1 MPKFYR
7 CVFALAT
14 ALALTAPLSGVS
26 HAADRVVTLQPGHK
40 LTGTVRLGR
49 AVGGPTLKTVVPSD
63 IAAIVFTG
71 ASDDEPVAGWFDRT
85 FKASLKKN
93 GMIAA
98 KPEAAKYELNATVA
112 SMAITPLVT
121 GSRHQSEVVYQLI
134 DIATGAE
141 VWRKTEHRDFYVTR
155 GMRFGA
161 LGGAMGAALGGALA
175 GQSPAVTAAMIN
187 PSQRGRRPF
196 DVRIDIYEGIMR
208 GFQQQAEGVVAD
220 LARSL

>member
-1 MPKFYR
+1 MPKFYY
-7 CVFALAT
+7 CVFALAN
-14 ALALTAPLSGVS
+14 ALALTATLSGVS

-93 GMIAA
+93 GMLAA

-141 VWRKTEHRDFYVTR
+141 TEHRDFYVTR